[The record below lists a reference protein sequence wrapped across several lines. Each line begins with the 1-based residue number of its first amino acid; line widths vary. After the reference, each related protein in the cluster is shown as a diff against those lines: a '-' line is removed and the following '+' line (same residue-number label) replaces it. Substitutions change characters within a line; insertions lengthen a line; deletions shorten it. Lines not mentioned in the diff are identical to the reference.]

1 MTRYLY
7 WIATHNGWAVFAT
20 EARVRKIEAILN
32 AQTWGEFALLD
43 PGTYAAMGET
53 WEDEGETPPH
63 AEEQFNVSMVP
74 GFDEGDYP
82 PWLQAE
88 MDSCIPVELL
98 HRHGRRGSSVLNGP
112 YWEIPETSMEPLA
125 QDLRAA
131 GHVATYSPGKQ
142 FG

>member
-7 WIATHNGWAVFAT
+7 WVAPQNSWAVFAT
-20 EARVRKIEAILN
+20 EVRVRQIEGILH

-43 PGTYAAMGET
+43 PDTYAAVCEAL
-53 WEDEGETPPH
+53 EDEGESPPVG
-63 AEEQFNVSMVP
+63 EDKFDVSMVP

-88 MDSCIPVELL
+88 MESCIPVALL
-98 HRHGRRGSSVLNGP
+98 QKHGQRGSSVLNGP
-112 YWEIPETSMEPLA
+112 YWEIPQTSMEPLA
-125 QDLRAA
+125 DDLRAA
-131 GHVATYSPGKQ
+131 GHVATYTPGKE